1 MLEKMC
7 EPLTNAVRNA
17 LTKGFLLFMQDV
29 IRMMKG
35 ETIPIDEIRQAMGQP
50 AIGGPKPPARK
61 TRKEK

>member
-29 IRMMKG
+29 IRMMRG
-35 ETIPIDEIRQAMGQP
+35 ETIPIDEIRQAMSQP
-50 AIGGPKPPARK
+50 AIEGPKAPARK
-61 TRKEK
+61 KKK